1 MPASCRILSFSVCL
15 LGIAALSFAGS
26 LRMNQIQI
34 IGSHNSY
41 HAGLAPAEMEILR
54 QQNPKA
60 AESLDYRHA
69 PISAQ
74 LDSGVRQLELDVF
87 GDSKGGRYADPLF
100 LRLASGKPGAMPMPA
115 GWKEAMAKPG
125 FKVLHVSD
133 VDFRS
138 HCWTFVACLQEV
150 RQWSKAHPRHLPI
163 FIQIENK
170 LSDDGQQTRRAGFV
184 QAEPVTKEALDALD
198 TEIRSVFGSGE
209 VITPDVVRGSHRTL
223 REAVLSGKGWP
234 DLEKARGKVMFVFDQ
249 ERVTPMYVDGHP
261 SLRGRMIFTNA
272 DPEAPDAAFV
282 KVNNPDSPQIPEL
295 VRKGFLIR
303 TMTDGGAAAVRA
315 GDTRRRD
322 QAIASGAQILSTDYP
337 FAWKAGEG
345 PSGFHVE
352 LPGRVVARCN
362 PVNAAAKACP
372 AQIRQ

>member
-1 MPASCRILSFSVCL
+1 MRLLRFTSSSICLVLAFATVAS
-15 LGIAALSFAGS
+15 AGS

-41 HAGLAPAEMEILR
+41 HAGLAPAEMELLR
-54 QQNPKA
+54 KQNPKV

-69 PISAQ
+69 PIAAQ
-74 LDSGVRQLELDVF
+74 LDSGVRQLELDVY

-100 LRLASGKPGAMPMPA
+100 LRLTSGKPGATPMPA
-115 GWKEAMAKPG
+115 GWKETMTKPG

-138 HCWTFVACLQEV
+138 HCWTFAACLAEV
-150 RQWSKAHPRHLPI
+150 RQWSQAHARHLPI
-163 FIQIENK
+163 VIQIENK
-170 LSDDGQQTRRAGFV
+170 MTDEEQTARRPGFV
-184 QAEPVTKEALDALD
+184 PVEPVTKEALDALD
-198 TEIRSVFGSGE
+198 AEIRSVFRKGE
-209 VITPDVVRGSHRTL
+209 VITPDDVRGSHRTL

-234 DLEKARGKVMFVFDQ
+234 ELEKTRGKFIFVFDQ
-249 ERVTPMYVDGHP
+249 ERVTPLYVDGHP

-295 VRKGFLIR
+295 VRKGFLVR

-322 QAIASGAQILSTDYP
+322 QAIGSGAQILSTDYP
-337 FAWKAGEG
+337 FDWKAGSSE
-345 PSGFHVE
+345 FHVE
-352 LPGRVVARCN
+352 LPGRVIARCN
-362 PVNAAAKACP
+362 PVNAPAKACP
-372 AQIRQ
+372 AKILP